1 MSSLPQIKWHA
12 QELHKLLS
20 QYPND
25 SMLAD
30 VYVKLE
36 ALILNDTRF
45 KDINASPPTMGDDP
59 NALTNE

>member
-1 MSSLPQIKWHA
+1 MSGLPQIKWYA

-25 SMLAD
+25 PLLVD

-36 ALILNDTRF
+36 ALILNDSRF
-45 KDINASPPTMGDDP
+45 KDINASAPTMGDDTT
-59 NALTNE
+59 ASTNE